1 MPSTRK
7 AETDRGQEFKTSLG
21 YRLVSSKQ
29 ASDPSQLCQP
39 GLWTG
44 LLRVARAEKGEVTTV
59 DGESRNGAVSK
70 QSED

>member
-1 MPSTRK
+1 MPSAWK
-7 AETDRGQEFKTSLG
+7 AETDRGQEFKNNLG
-21 YRLVSSKQ
+21 YRLVSNKQ

-44 LLRVARAEKGEVTTV
+44 QLRVARAKKGEATTV
-59 DGESRNGAVSK
+59 DGESRNDAVSK